1 MINCG
6 KPPSWV
12 GETTR
17 RRKKWFWNL
26 QKRLN
31 ASLCRQAQPLL
42 YCHQVL
48 EGRDVRRC
56 ARANNRRPL
65 LPSRRRRTQKLIY
78 HLHFN
83 EIHTDEVFVEEAF
96 AAVSENTLPE
106 HLRQLAIQARTLG
119 NLQIGPYLDLIA
131 RRIKSSAENDSG
143 VFPETGS
150 SRFA

>member
-48 EGRDVRRC
+48 GTRRQTLRSSQQP
-56 ARANNRRPL
+56 APPPTESKTTNAE
-65 LPSRRRRTQKLIY
+65 LIY
-78 HLHFN
+78 YLHFN

-131 RRIKSSAENDSG
+131 RRIKS
-143 VFPETGS
+143 
-150 SRFA
+150 RH